1 VNKVVIYTRYSS
13 VMQRMDSCA
22 DQERNVRRDLP
33 RFGVVGDEVVVIRDE
48 AESGTKTSRDGF
60 QQLQAMIARAEVAIL
75 AVDDQ
80 SRLTRADNAS
90 AFVQDLVFSG
100 GRFISTSEGI
110 DTQKKGWE
118 LLVKALEMKN
128 SATIRGLSDLVRRG
142 QEGRVLCDGSA
153 GDFPYGYES
162 CYLDADW
169 ADQLAR
175 RGPKPKKGLRV
186 CEEEARWIRQAFA
199 WFVEGRAIGWIA
211 RELTRQ
217 GAPKG
222 RRASTRGWHHEQ
234 VRRLLSN
241 LKYVGR
247 WAWGATT
254 TLRSSQGRKKQ
265 VARPEGERVVRD
277 RPDLRIVEQQTWE
290 KAQRR
295 LAELE
300 EVFGMKAGQKKRG
313 PKAHP
318 SEVYPQSLLGGLLVC
333 GRCGKKL
340 WYQGSGQRRYYA
352 CPDRKKGLCD
362 MTAQVPADRAE
373 QALIGYL
380 TDLLSAW
387 PDWLRAVYQRTREL
401 VQAAAEQLPAEQEQ
415 ARKRLDEVRRQIG
428 NLVGALAD
436 GTFASAAV
444 KDTLAGLEREA
455 EDLQRQLDGYAALL
469 RSQVALPDNAL
480 LARELCRWAERL
492 NGDVPQAASILRRAL
507 GSVASHAIL
516 APGKKRGY
524 VQLRFRVRGWDALR
538 EVLGDQLPEGVA
550 AALAPAAEGGLSPE
564 VQLDLGQPTE
574 MDRWAAQ
581 IAAWRAEGVT
591 WEEIARRTGLDLNR
605 AFRAWKRITAS
616 QSEAPDP
623 E

>member
-1 VNKVVIYTRYSS
+1 VLYLRYSTD
-13 VMQRMDSCA
+13 MQRTDSCE
-22 DQERNVRRDLP
+22 DQERNIRRDLP
-33 RFGVVGDEVVVIRDE
+33 RFGVPMQNVLVIRDE
-48 AESGTKTSRDGF
+48 AESGTKSSRDGF
-60 QQLQAMIARAEVAIL
+60 QQLQAMISRGEVAVL

-90 AFVQDLVFSG
+90 TFIQDLVFAG

-153 GDFPYGYES
+153 GDYPFGYES
-162 CYLDADW
+162 YYLDPDW
-169 ADQLAR
+169 AEQLQR
-175 RGPKPKKGLRV
+175 RGPKPTKGLRV
-186 CEEEARWIRQAFA
+186 CEEEARWVRQAFS
-199 WFVEGRAIGWIA
+199 WFVEGRSIAWIA

-222 RRASTRGWHHEQ
+222 RRASTQGWHHEQ

-241 LKYVGR
+241 GKYVGR
-247 WAWGATT
+247 WTWGATT

-265 VARPEGERVVRD
+265 VPTPEGERVVRD

-300 EVFGMKAGQKKRG
+300 EKFGMKAGQKKRG

-333 GRCGKKL
+333 GRCGAKL
-340 WYQGSGQRRYYA
+340 WYHGSGQRRYYA

-362 MTAQVPADRAE
+362 MAAQVPADRAE

-380 TDLLSAW
+380 TDLLCAW
-387 PDWLRAVYQRTREL
+387 PDWLRAVYQRAREL
-401 VQAAAEQLPAEQEQ
+401 VQAAAERLPAEQEQ
-415 ARKRLDEVRRQIG
+415 AAKRLGEVRRQIG
-428 NLVGALAD
+428 NLVMALAD
-436 GTFASAAV
+436 GPLASAAV
-444 KDTLAGLEREA
+444 KGKLAGLEMEA
-455 EDLQRQLDGYAALL
+455 EDLQQQLDGYAALL
-469 RSQVALPDNAL
+469 RSQVALPDDAL
-480 LARELCRWAERL
+480 LARELCRWTEGL
-492 NGDVPQAASILRRAL
+492 NGDAPHAASILRRAL

-538 EVLGDQLPEGVA
+538 EVLGDHLPDGVA
-550 AALAPAAEGGLSPE
+550 AALAPAGEGGLSAE
-564 VQLDLGQPTE
+564 VQLDLGQPTA
-574 MDRWAAQ
+574 MDRWAPQ

-605 AFRAWKRITAS
+605 AFLAWKRFMTW
-616 QSEAPDP
+616 QSEAPGA